1 MPPTVKLFVQ
11 ETEEELK
18 AMSRKEVTLH
28 LNDKQIKYCEYYV
41 KTNNS
46 IIACKKAGYQPST
59 SHIYGW
65 KLRQNPDVAR
75 YIAWLKI
82 RVSDII
88 QVNMAQVIDQ
98 YTRMAFVD
106 IADYIKIKNGRL
118 SVEDLNMIDG
128 TVIQEIRE
136 TNQGIAVK
144 FYNKFDALNK
154 LEKFFDIMPK
164 DWKQELEERKVQ
176 IAEERLQLEKQKLGL
191 IKNVVEDDGFIKAL
205 ETTAK
210 ILWNNEELIEE
221 ETIGDE

>member
-1 MPPTVKLFVQ
+1 M
-11 ETEEELK
+11 
-18 AMSRKEVTLH
+18 
-28 LNDKQIKYCEYYV
+28 NDKQILYCEHYV
-41 KTNNS
+41 RTNNS
-46 IIACKKAGYQPST
+46 IIACKKAGYQPTT

-82 RVSDII
+82 RVSDLIK
-88 QVNMAQVIDQ
+88 VNISQVIDQ

-106 IADYIKIKNGRL
+106 ISDYIKIKNGRL
-118 SVEDLNMIDG
+118 NVEDLSMIDG

-144 FYNKFDALNK
+144 FYNKFDALAK
-154 LEKFFDIMPK
+154 LERFFDIMPK
-164 DWKQELEERKVQ
+164 DWKQEIEERKLH
-176 IAEERLQLEKQKLGL
+176 IAEERLQIEKQKLGL